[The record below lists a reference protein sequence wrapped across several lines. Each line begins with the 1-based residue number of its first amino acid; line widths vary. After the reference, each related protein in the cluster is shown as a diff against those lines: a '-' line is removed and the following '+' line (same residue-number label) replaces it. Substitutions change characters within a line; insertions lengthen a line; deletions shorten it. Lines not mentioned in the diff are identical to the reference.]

1 MQILAVDDERLELNA
16 LTRTLKEVF
25 PDDAIAGFPEN
36 GRGPFFSGNMQ
47 ERTNISGLC
56 IS

>member
-25 PDDAIAGFPEN
+25 PDDAITGFQKTGGVLSFLETCRK
-36 GRGPFFSGNMQ
+36 G
-47 ERTNISGLC
+47 E
-56 IS
+56 

>member
-25 PDDAIAGFPEN
+25 PD
-36 GRGPFFSGNMQ
+36 
-47 ERTNISGLC
+47 LHLV
-56 IS
+56 